1 MVQTVEIGTRLRVRL
16 EGWGRLGEALA
27 RHEDVPIF
35 VFGGIDGEEVE
46 AEIVRRHR
54 RHLAARVVKVIETSP
69 HRVQPPCPH
78 FGECTGCQW
87 QHISA
92 EHQRDLKRRAVID
105 ALERIAGFK
114 DAPVSD
120 ILPAPAAFSYRNHAR
135 FTVGPGGT
143 LGYVNRESRRF
154 VPVDRCMLMDDGIN
168 STLDQLQG
176 HCADTTQLSV
186 RYGTGTGDVLVQ
198 PALKNTEV
206 PIATGQKHFREEMG
220 GHVFRVGS
228 PSFFQ
233 VNTPQAE
240 RMVEIVRE
248 ELQLTGDEV
257 VADVYAGVG
266 TFAALLAPYCMQ
278 VIAIEESA
286 AAIEDA
292 RVNCEG
298 ISNLELCQARAE
310 DALAAMERCPDA
322 IVLDPPRAGCHPS
335 MVESLVRLQ
344 PKRIVYVSCDP
355 ATLARDL
362 KALCAGGF
370 ELRRVQPIDMFPQTH
385 HVECVATLVWM
396 GTPIQVPSRSVT
408 LASAS
413 PRRREMLKTLGLDFR
428 VQPSFVPEEPAPG
441 EQPLDLVRRLALA
454 KASAVAATVSA
465 GLVIAA
471 DSVVVH
477 EGDILGKPG
486 TVDEAR
492 RMLARLRG
500 NSHEVCSG
508 VAVIDAATGRHLLD
522 SETTAVVMRD
532 YSDAEL
538 DDYIASGS
546 PMDKAGAYGIQDGGF
561 HPARRVQGCYSNV
574 VGLPLCRLLGMLK
587 DMDYG
592 DIPAVPLS
600 LTGNCTNCPLL
611 GGQSS

>member
-1 MVQTVEIGTRLRVRL
+1 MAQTVEIGERLRVRL

-27 RHEDVPIF
+27 LHEDVPIF

-54 RHLAARVVKVIETSP
+54 RHLSARVVNVIETSP
-69 HRVQPPCPH
+69 HRVDPPCPH

-92 EHQRDLKRRAVID
+92 ERQRDLKRGAVID
-105 ALERIAGFK
+105 ALERIGGLK

-154 VPVDRCMLMDDGIN
+154 VPIDRCMLMDDGIN
-168 STLDQLQG
+168 STLDRLQG
-176 HCADTTQLSV
+176 HCADTTQVSV

-198 PALKNTEV
+198 PTLKNPDV

-220 GHVFRVGS
+220 GHIFRVGS

-240 RMVEIVRE
+240 RMVGIVRD
-248 ELQLTGDEV
+248 ELVLTGDEV

-266 TFAALLAPYCMQ
+266 TFAALLAPYCKR

-298 ISNLELCQARAE
+298 IPNLELCQARAE
-310 DALAAMERCPDA
+310 DALAAMETCPDA

-335 MVESLVRLQ
+335 MVESLVRLR
-344 PKRIVYVSCDP
+344 PKRVVYVSCDP

-370 ELRRVQPIDMFPQTH
+370 ALSRVQPIDMFPQTH
-385 HVECVATLVWM
+385 HVECVATLVRM
-396 GTPIQVPSRSVT
+396 GTPIQVPSKTLT

-413 PRRREMLKTLGLDFR
+413 PRRREMLKTLGMDFR
-428 VQPSFVPEEPAPG
+428 VQPSFIPEEPAPG
-441 EQPLDLVRRLALA
+441 EEPLDLVRRLALA
-454 KASAVAATVSA
+454 KASAVSATVS
-465 GLVIAA
+465 
-471 DSVVVH
+471 
-477 EGDILGKPG
+477 
-486 TVDEAR
+486 R
-492 RMLARLRG
+492 RFG
-500 NSHEVCSG
+500 NRS
-508 VAVIDAATGRHLLD
+508 R
-522 SETTAVVMRD
+522 
-532 YSDAEL
+532 
-538 DDYIASGS
+538 
-546 PMDKAGAYGIQDGGF
+546 
-561 HPARRVQGCYSNV
+561 
-574 VGLPLCRLLGMLK
+574 
-587 DMDYG
+587 
-592 DIPAVPLS
+592 
-600 LTGNCTNCPLL
+600 
-611 GGQSS
+611 